1 MHIPDGYLSPSTC
14 AVLYA
19 GATPF
24 WYVALRRVQAR
35 LHGRLVP
42 MISLVSAFCFVVM
55 MFNLPL
61 PGGTT
66 GHAVG
71 MGIGA
76 VVLGP
81 WASVLAISVALA
93 IQALFFGD
101 GGVTAY
107 GANCFNMAVV
117 GSFGAYAVY
126 RLVAGRAALG
136 SPRRVAAA
144 ALGGYLG
151 INASAVCAAVEF
163 GVQPGLFHD
172 ASGAPLYAPYPLSIA
187 LPAMLIGHLTFAG
200 WAEAVISGGLV
211 AYLQRADPTL
221 LQATAPVAVSSARQP
236 ISSAS
241 ARTVLRPLWI
251 GLAVLMIS
259 TPLGLLAAGTAW
271 GEWRVADF
279 KDPQTRQ
286 QMALASQRA
295 NPPQA
300 APHGLERL
308 AATWTAPMPNYAP
321 PFLKSSQ
328 FGYILSAM
336 FGGGVILL
344 AWVGLGSLLRALT
357 PSR

>member
-35 LHGRLVP
+35 LHGRVVP

-71 MGIGA
+71 MGISA

-81 WASVLAISVALA
+81 WASILAISVALA
-93 IQALFFGD
+93 IQAIFFGD

-117 GSFGAYAVY
+117 GSLVAYAVY
-126 RLVAGRAALG
+126 RLVAGRTALR
-136 SPRRVAAA
+136 SPRRVVAA

-163 GVQPGLFHD
+163 GIQPGLFHD
-172 ASGAPLYAPYPLSIA
+172 AAGTPLYAPYPLSIA

-200 WAEAVISGGLV
+200 MAEAVISGGLV
-211 AYLQRADPTL
+211 AYLQRADPSL
-221 LQATAPVAVSSARQP
+221 LEATAPGALTTSGPSPLVSPRA
-236 ISSAS
+236 
-241 ARTVLRPLWI
+241 VLRPLWI
-251 GLAVLMIS
+251 GLAILMIS

-286 QMALASQRA
+286 QMAVASHRV
-295 NPPQA
+295 NPPRN
-300 APHGLERL
+300 APSGLERL

-321 PFLKSSQ
+321 PFLKSSR

-336 FGGGVILL
+336 FGGGLILL
-344 AWVGLGSLLRALT
+344 SWIGLGSLLRTGTA
-357 PSR
+357 SR